1 MASLIR
7 SAAISTPAPASAT
20 WGAARIFRTW
30 LVSTSMPRPV
40 MKPAITARDRK
51 LARNASR
58 KSPEDEEQQA
68 ADHGQG
74 EGVLQ
79 AQRVPGRG
87 EGDQGGAD
95 QPGHGGIRAGHQV
108 ARAREQ
114 GEHRQRDDGRIE
126 AGHGGQA
133 GHLRVADVERDH
145 QGGQG
150 DARRDLPGDVGQ
162 PDAFEPREGPRP
174 ADPGEHA
181 GGRVTHG
188 FRLLGASACVFVFA
202 AGAGAGPAHLRYS
215 RRAVRV
221 MGPRTRTYGTTA
233 QTTATISTCP
243 G

>member
-1 MASLIR
+1 MASLSC
-7 SAAISTPAPASAT
+7 SAAASTPVAASAT

-30 LVSTSMPRPV
+30 LVNTSMPSPV

-58 KSPEDEEQQA
+58 KIQKTKNSSA

-95 QPGHGGIRAGHQV
+95 QPGHGGVGARHQV
-108 ARAREQ
+108 ARAGEQ
-114 GEHRQRDDGRIE
+114 GEDRQRNDGRVE
-126 AGHGGQA
+126 AGHGRQA

-162 PDAFEPREGPRP
+162 RDALAAPRTG
-174 ADPGEHA
+174 
-181 GGRVTHG
+181 
-188 FRLLGASACVFVFA
+188 GASGSWRARRGQSHSWFQTPRGQSIRSLVSRFV
-202 AGAGAGPAHLRYS
+202 
-215 RRAVRV
+215 
-221 MGPRTRTYGTTA
+221 
-233 QTTATISTCP
+233 ISLETEE
-243 G
+243 